1 MPPESLRGDAAERWG
16 KYTIS
21 GGKTVKKYLLGTAFL
36 ALTTTPA
43 IAGKPIPIGNGVTL
57 TPSYDARLRYESV
70 DQDNALQNAD
80 AVTARLRAGIELGL
94 PAGFSLFAEAEG
106 TLAVNEDYNSTTN
119 GKTTF
124 STVAD
129 PENIELNQAFLK
141 FKGIKGTTITAGRQ
155 RINLDDQRFVGSV
168 GWRQNEQTFDAAR
181 VESTIGPVMIDAT
194 YAWSD
199 RTIFGIDAGTR
210 QAFSGDNVFVTAG
223 AKVGPAVVKGFAFL
237 VDQDEPGRFQFSSQ
251 TYGGRATAA
260 FALTKK
266 AKLSLVASYA
276 TQSDYNNSTVDY
288 KADYYMADATLDV
301 AGFSLNGNYEVLGS
315 DDGVF
320 AFQTP
325 LATLHKF
332 QGWADLFLVTP
343 ANGIQDLNFSLSKKF
358 SSVKAIPGL
367 MASVTWHK
375 FESDFGNVDYG
386 QEWDAQIGFK
396 ILKTA
401 VLVKYANYDADA
413 FSVDTEKF
421 WLQLGWTF

>member
-1 MPPESLRGDAAERWG
+1 M
-16 KYTIS
+16 
-21 GGKTVKKYLLGTAFL
+21 KKYLLGTAFL
-36 ALTTTPA
+36 ALTTSPA
-43 IAGKPIPIGNGVTL
+43 IAGKPIPIGSGVTL
-57 TPSYDARLRYESV
+57 APSYDARLRYESV
-70 DQDNALQNAD
+70 DQDNALESAD
-80 AVTARLRAGIELGL
+80 ALTARLRAGLELGL
-94 PAGFSLFAEAEG
+94 PGGFSAFAEAEG
-106 TLAVNEDYNSTTN
+106 TLAIVEDYNSTTN
-119 GKTTF
+119 GKTGF

-129 PENIELNQAFLK
+129 PENIELNQAYLK
-141 FKGIKGTTITAGRQ
+141 FKGIKGTTITGGRQ

-199 RTIFGIDAGTR
+199 RTIFGNESGTR
-210 QAFSGDNVFVTAG
+210 QAFSGDNFFITAG
-223 AKVGPAVVKGFAFL
+223 IKQGPVVVKGLAFL

-251 TYGGRATAA
+251 TYGVRAAA
-260 FALTKK
+260 SFNLAPKT
-266 AKLSLVASYA
+266 KLSLVGSYA

-288 KADYYMADATLDV
+288 NADYYMADATVDV
-301 AGFSLNGNYEVLGS
+301 GSFSLNANYEVLGS

-343 ANGIQDLNFSLSKKF
+343 AGGIQDLNFSLTKKF
-358 SSVKAIPGL
+358 PTVKAIPGL
-367 MASVTWHK
+367 MASVTYHK
-375 FESDFGNVDYG
+375 FESDFGDVDYG

-396 ILKTA
+396 VLKTA
-401 VLVKYANYDADA
+401 VLLKYANYDADS

-421 WLQLGWTF
+421 WVQLGWTF